1 MYKEFGISDEII
13 NLAEECEKELEPIFK
28 EIDNGCLRASAKI
41 LKAFQDNKVSGTD
54 FIEVTG
60 YGFYDGGREKLEK
73 IYSQILG
80 AEDSLVRPQIMS
92 GTHALSL
99 TLFGLLKYGDTM
111 ISISG
116 EPYDTLRSVIGII
129 GDSKNSLIQ
138 YGIKYEQIDLVD
150 NDFDIKRIVERLKQS
165 PVKLV
170 EIQRSIGYSARK
182 SICIDKI
189 EKVIKAIREVDKD
202 VIIMVDNCYGE
213 LVEEKE
219 PLDVGADIIVGS
231 LIKNLG
237 GGIATSGGYIAG
249 KKDLVESVA
258 ERLTAPTVGK
268 DMGANFNQ
276 LLNFYKGLYMAPN
289 AVRSSL
295 KSMTFASLMLEKAGF
310 KKISPRYNEPR
321 TDIIQT
327 IGLETE
333 ENLVKFC
340 KGLQMGMPV
349 ESFVDPVP
357 DETPGYP
364 HKEIMADG
372 SFTPGSTI
380 ELSCDGPLVSPYV
393 AYMQGGITYEYGK
406 LGIMI
411 AIQNMLGKNDK

>member
-1 MYKEFGISDEII
+1 MYKKFGISDEII
-13 NLAEECEKELEPIFK
+13 HLAEECEKELEPIFK
-28 EIDNGCLRASAKI
+28 KIDEDCLRASSKV

-73 IYSQILG
+73 IYSQVLG
-80 AEDSLVRPQIMS
+80 AEDALVRPQIMS

-111 ISISG
+111 VSISG

-138 YGIKYEQIDLVD
+138 YGVKYEQIDLID
-150 NDFDIKRIVERLKQS
+150 NDFDIPKIIARLKQS

-189 EKVIKAIREVDKD
+189 EKVIKAIREVNQD

-219 PLDVGADIIVGS
+219 PTEVGADIIVGS

-237 GGIATSGGYIAG
+237 GGIATSGGYVAG
-249 KKDLVESVA
+249 RKSLVESVA

-310 KKISPRYNEPR
+310 TKISPRYNEPR

-333 ENLVKFC
+333 ENLIKFC

-357 DETPGYP
+357 DVTPGYP

-380 ELSCDGPLVSPYV
+380 ELSCDGPLVAPYV

-411 AIQNMLGKNDK
+411 AIQNMLH